1 MPPIRFLAPLLLL
14 LFGVLAACGADV
26 EVTFSAETR
35 ETLYIGGI
43 PDQDA
48 SVLQARFER
57 LAEYLSEETDL
68 DVRYVPSVDY
78 AAVVTSFRHGDLHM
92 AWYGGL
98 TGVQARL
105 AVPESH
111 ALVQRPEDEEF
122 RSVFV
127 VQKEL
132 GITSLADL
140 KEMTFTFG
148 SESSTSGH
156 LMPRHFL
163 SEAGVDPEADF
174 SAVNYSGSHDKTW
187 KLVETGAFQAGA
199 LNALVWQARVEAGD
213 VDLSRVEVLELT
225 PPYYDYHWVARGDV
239 DTNFGD
245 GTIDTITEALLKL
258 DASNGGRDQEIMEAF
273 QTQNFIATRNENY
286 QAIEEVAR
294 GLDIIRE

>member
-1 MPPIRFLAPLLLL
+1 MTPKRLFAPLLLL
-14 LFGVLAACGADV
+14 LLGVLAACGAD
-26 EVTFSAETR
+26 AETE
-35 ETLYIGGI
+35 ETFYIGGI

-48 SVLQARFER
+48 SVLQARFEK

-68 DVRYVPSVDY
+68 DVQYVPSVDY
-78 AAVVTSFRHGDLHM
+78 AAVVTSFRQGDLHM

-105 AVPESH
+105 AVPDSH

-122 RSVFV
+122 KSVFV

-156 LMPRHFL
+156 LMPRFFL
-163 SEAGVDPEADF
+163 TEAGLDPEQDF

-199 LNALVWQARVEAGD
+199 LNALVWQARVDAGD
-213 VDLSRVEVLELT
+213 VDLSKVEVLELT

-239 DTNFGD
+239 DERFGD
-245 GTIDTITEALLKL
+245 GTVDTISEALLKL
-258 DASNGGRDQEIMEAF
+258 NAANGGRDQEIMEAF
-273 QTQNFIATRNENY
+273 QTQNFIATSNENY

>member
-1 MPPIRFLAPLLLL
+1 MAPKRLLVPLLLL
-14 LFGVLAACGADV
+14 LLGVLAACGAD
-26 EVTFSAETR
+26 AETE

-48 SVLQARFER
+48 SVLQARFET
-57 LAEYLSEETDL
+57 LAEYLSEETNL
-68 DVRYVPSVDY
+68 NVRYVPSVDY
-78 AAVVTSFRHGDLHM
+78 AAVVTSFRQGDLHM

-111 ALVQRPEDEEF
+111 ALVQRPEDEDF

-140 KEMTFTFG
+140 KDMAFTFG

-156 LMPRHFL
+156 LMPRYFL
-163 SEAGVDPEADF
+163 TEAGLDPEQDF
-174 SAVNYSGSHDKTW
+174 RAVNYSGSHDKTW

-199 LNALVWQARVEAGD
+199 LNALVWQARVDAGD

-239 DTNFGD
+239 DTRFGD
-245 GTIDTITEALLKL
+245 GAVDAISEALLKL
-258 DASNGGRDQEIMEAF
+258 NAANGGRDQEIMEAF

-294 GLDIIRE
+294 GLGIIRE